1 MKSRSFFSILF
12 VLFSVTSFAQE
23 QKFLALDSL
32 FQILDENNRFM
43 GSLSISENG
52 KIIYSKTI
60 GKVDLASGK
69 SSDNLTK
76 YRIGSISKMFTA
88 CLIFQAIEDFCSFT
102 KWVFAI
108 SIRNARNF

>member
-12 VLFSVTSFAQE
+12 VLFSVTSFTQE

-52 KIIYSKTI
+52 KVTYNNTI
-60 GKVDLASGK
+60 GKADLASRK
-69 SSDNLTK
+69 SSNFV
-76 YRIGSISKMFTA
+76 ICSKLAAFI
-88 CLIFQAIEDFCSFT
+88 IFPSNKLVIKKSRSSVVETMPPAPSET
-102 KWVFAI
+102 EE
-108 SIRNARNF
+108 